1 MASVYNSDDVDPSRL
16 VIKYGNFSRVLH
28 LVCASYTKVYLE
40 LKSDNIFTGKIDRCA
55 DLQSLLD
62 TLSSIGSFYQGSQSS
77 IEAALSYGKSVGSQ
91 YLRLHL
97 RDLAYENVKTS
108 GSSNGVE
115 FYVPL
120 RSFLSNTEQFN
131 TSGNLLR
138 KRPRH
143 CAYCPR
149 RSKRIALDHCVLKRC
164 QRKRSKNRALFPIL
178 NTISADPHLF
188 SVIESL
194 SGSMT
199 SGPLSNSQELVCDGL
214 IRRRKRNCHILPE
227 YQTNSCSCDT
237 KNHHEPIN
245 QDPFAVFQDAVQVIN
260 LLDPLSRFS
269 VTSGPGK
276 LQNSFK
282 RPRVDSPTSPK
293 VVRIRTISC
302 DNLCLT

>member
-16 VIKYGNFSRVLH
+16 VIKVWEFF
-28 LVCASYTKVYLE
+28 ASAASGLCQLYK
-40 LKSDNIFTGKIDRCA
+40 GKIDRCA

-194 SGSMT
+194 SGGEPVGHETDLVGSMT
-199 SGPLSNSQELVCDGL
+199 SGPLSNSQVFSSSVNSLTNHSNISELVCDGL

-245 QDPFAVFQDAVQVIN
+245 QDPFAVFQDAVQVISA
-260 LLDPLSRFS
+260 L
-269 VTSGPGK
+269 
-276 LQNSFK
+276 
-282 RPRVDSPTSPK
+282 
-293 VVRIRTISC
+293 ISYIV
-302 DNLCLT
+302 